1 METLI
6 INIPE
11 EKSALIKQILKQFG
25 VSYEKSVST
34 AKKPSDYAGAIS
46 KETANELLQNVRK
59 SRQEWERDV

>member
-25 VSYEKSVST
+25 VSYEKSIST
-34 AKKPSDYAGAIS
+34 AKKPSEYAGAIS
-46 KETANELLQNVRK
+46 QEAANKLLQNVRK
-59 SRQEWERDV
+59 SRQEWERDI